1 MTTELKLTKIGD
13 ETMIAL
19 PREVLERL
27 HVTAGDSLQISET
40 EAGVALRRCDAESDR
55 HDRVMEIA
63 RRVMREDHDV
73 LRRLAE

>member
-1 MTTELKLTKIGD
+1 MTTELKLTKVGD

-27 HVTAGDSLQISET
+27 HVTAGDSVRLSET
-40 EAGVALRRCDAESDR
+40 EDGVALGPAGEAE
-55 HDRVMEIA
+55 HDRQMKIAAEVMK
-63 RRVMREDHDV
+63 RRESM